1 MCEGD
6 AVNLFLDSS
15 RGANVEGCV
24 SVSVREGESTTDV
37 RRRGMYDRSLRCD
50 LSGMLL
56 PADGLTRGD
65 DV

>member
-15 RGANVEGCV
+15 RGANVDGCV
-24 SVSVREGESTTDV
+24 SFSVRDGESTTDV
-37 RRRGMYDRSLRCD
+37 RRRGMYDRSLLWD